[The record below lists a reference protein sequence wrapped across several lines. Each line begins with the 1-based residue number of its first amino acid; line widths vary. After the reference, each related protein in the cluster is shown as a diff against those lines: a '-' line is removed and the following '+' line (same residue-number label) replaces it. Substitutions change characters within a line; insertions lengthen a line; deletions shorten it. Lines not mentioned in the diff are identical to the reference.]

1 MNEAKFKVGDRVRC
15 VEGYEH
21 FNSTPQ
27 KGWIGTVY
35 EVWLGC
41 FRARWDQNL
50 DGSHYAN
57 LCDNAR
63 AELIEQPKPMTT
75 NNDHIEQQ
83 LLAILN
89 GHVPTTDYLN
99 AENKARKTQ
108 AEEGRLTDLRCDRDS
123 VLDAVRDLA
132 GYIAKLQETVNDMNN
147 C

>member
-1 MNEAKFKVGDRVRC
+1 MERDTENI
-15 VEGYEH
+15 EH
-21 FNSTPQ
+21 
-27 KGWIGTVY
+27 
-35 EVWLGC
+35 
-41 FRARWDQNL
+41 
-50 DGSHYAN
+50 
-57 LCDNAR
+57 
-63 AELIEQPKPMTT
+63 
-75 NNDHIEQQ
+75 Q
-83 LLAILN
+83 LLTILN